1 MDLENKK
8 TSILNGENVECKP
21 NAKALPKAK
30 KKGFQKE
37 KSNIFL
43 LLESKVKIGD
53 LLKITDQKNH

>member
-30 KKGFQKE
+30 KKGFRKR
-37 KSNIFL
+37 
-43 LLESKVKIGD
+43 KV
-53 LLKITDQKNH
+53 TFFYY

>member
-30 KKGFQKE
+30 KKRVLERE
-37 KSNIFL
+37 K
-43 LLESKVKIGD
+43 
-53 LLKITDQKNH
+53 